1 MARGKKKKKKKAE
14 EEAKEPVVE
23 EEEDWD
29 APTVTAPDARLVAA
43 RQLPVGTDDRH
54 GNIITT
60 MWKYN
65 RR

>member
-1 MARGKKKKKKKAE
+1 MARGKKKKKKRAE

-43 RQLPVGTDDRH
+43 RQLPVDTDRLE
-54 GNIITT
+54 I
-60 MWKYN
+60 
-65 RR
+65 